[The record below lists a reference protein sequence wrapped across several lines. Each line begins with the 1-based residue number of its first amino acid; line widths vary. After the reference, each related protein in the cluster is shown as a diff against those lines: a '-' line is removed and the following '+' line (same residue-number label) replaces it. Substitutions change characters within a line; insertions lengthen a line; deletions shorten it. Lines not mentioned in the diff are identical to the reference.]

1 AVQVDGVTCW
11 LMVTAGPVLQ
21 SDKGGNQIITKQMD
35 VPVMGL
41 EGNIMRGS
49 VLLSEGPCKRGL

>member
-1 AVQVDGVTCW
+1 MQVDGVTCW

-21 SDKGGNQIITKQMD
+21 SDKGGNQMITKRMA

-41 EGNIMRGS
+41 EGNIMRG
-49 VLLSEGPCKRGL
+49 